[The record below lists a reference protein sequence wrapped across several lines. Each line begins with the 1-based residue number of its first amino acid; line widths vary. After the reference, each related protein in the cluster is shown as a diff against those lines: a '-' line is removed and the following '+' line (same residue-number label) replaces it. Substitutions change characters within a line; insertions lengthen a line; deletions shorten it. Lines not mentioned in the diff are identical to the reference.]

1 MQVLHSLSGL
11 PGNKLHLF
19 LEVEYLFHVLLGEGQ
34 PGQGVSLPS
43 FELTLVTILNVTRV
57 LARTH
62 SSLPKQP
69 CNQAFKEKI
78 TGASHLLELREKNA
92 GSHLIQVLPKTSQS
106 CWCNLNRS
114 TVANGSTEVLLMDL
128 WNPIHRLGVISGS
141 SRSAGNILN
150 GWTDPRQLRESGLY
164 SHNFLRPVRRD
175 LQEGLHDGRVENLS
189 QLRLGQS
196 ISGNTLCSARKPS
209 TQSSNP
215 IESTKYH

>member
-1 MQVLHSLSGL
+1 M
-11 PGNKLHLF
+11 
-19 LEVEYLFHVLLGEGQ
+19 
-34 PGQGVSLPS
+34 
-43 FELTLVTILNVTRV
+43 

-141 SRSAGNILN
+141 SRSAGNLLN
-150 GWTDPRQLRESGLY
+150 GWTDPRQLRESGLC

-196 ISGNTLCSARKPS
+196 ISGNTLFSARKPS

-215 IESTKYH
+215 TESTKYHEAVHFLRQ